1 MIKRRR
7 LARSTV
13 VERAALMADAAGSVQ
28 GVTLTDLAAALEIR
42 TPSLYNHVT
51 GLDDLHK
58 ALAVYAMQQL
68 IVRLRGAVAGRV
80 GREAL
85 LALAV
90 AYRRFAQEHPGI
102 YPLTVRAP
110 APDEVEL
117 NALAQELLQMLL
129 LILASFG
136 VQGADAIH
144 AVRGLRALLHG
155 FTTLEANEGFK
166 MPLDLD
172 ESFHRLIT
180 AYLDGLTPAGRGLTQ
195 TGPGIDTHP

>member
-1 MIKRRR
+1 MVKRRR
-7 LARSTV
+7 LDRASV
-13 VERAALMADAAGSVQ
+13 VERAAAMADAAGSVQ

-42 TPSLYNHVT
+42 VPSLYNHIA
-51 GLDDLHK
+51 GLDDLHH

-68 IVRLRGAVAGRV
+68 IIRLRGAAAGQV

-85 LALAV
+85 LALAA

-110 APDEVEL
+110 GPEDAVL
-117 NALAQELLQMLL
+117 TALAQELLQMLL

-136 VQGADAIH
+136 VQGEDAIH

-172 ESFHRLIT
+172 ESFRRLIT
-180 AYLDGLTPAGRGLTQ
+180 AYLAGLAPTNQEPSGRSRELQ
-195 TGPGIDTHP
+195 